1 MEEIGYVSVIRSVE
15 GQAEAAEIAVEPQSN
30 TCGFLRMDKRGVALE
45 SDKSQESV
53 TSPSRQSSPAVVQ
66 GSSLSI
72 LVRLR
77 RNCTLGI

>member
-1 MEEIGYVSVIRSVE
+1 
-15 GQAEAAEIAVEPQSN
+15 
-30 TCGFLRMDKRGVALE
+30 MDKRGVALE

-53 TSPSRQSSPAVVQ
+53 TSPSRQSSPSGVQ

-77 RNCTLGI
+77 RNCNTRYLKLLWFFHLFCHDS